1 MSSKICSPSTKSSVL
16 AHCPY
21 LQAGHLLRLNGL
33 RIKRNIKNILFLVCL
48 PSSRQDSTFAADG
61 KLKIHKQYCKK
72 RIFFPWNKKNL
83 DYIYRSYCFSVELTF
98 RRLRL
103 TDSTCLILIDNLF
116 KFCCLKSLVL
126 TFPWLNSQTPLHKS
140 VVHMRESYLLRMYW
154 AI

>member
-1 MSSKICSPSTKSSVL
+1 MSSKICSPSTNSSVL

-103 TDSTCLILIDNLF
+103 TDSTCLI
-116 KFCCLKSLVL
+116 SLVL

-140 VVHMRESYLLRMYW
+140 VVHMRESYLLLFTP
-154 AI
+154 